1 METIRFS
8 NQVSDA
14 PSSRRLRAMY
24 DWAEFRHFRYLLAV
38 LERQGFR
45 PAAEELNASQP
56 NLTVQARQFQENAS
70 VRLFRKTRNGRIRP
84 TETGTAFI
92 AFARLLLST
101 RNEVMEALRAIDGG
115 EIRSLRFG
123 CSPWVDQALFRHLC
137 SMHKEILPAC
147 AIRPTLDDT
156 AHLAEEV
163 LTGIVDAAIVTLPLE
178 HPDLHVEELQQERL
192 VVCLRKDD
200 PLASKASLRVTD
212 LKGKLTVFYHPRRH
226 PEAHQR
232 LLELLEEEGIEAHD
246 HSRASNPSE
255 LQLLVKEG
263 HGFALVREGS
273 VHDDDLTTRPIAG
286 VNWTVDTALV
296 YRKEQHPKTLP
307 LVLKNLKLRQ
317 KENKNDRPS
326 FRPPAALPSHSSSGP
341 RNGSKRPSQS
351 VRLQQAELFPRNDTR
366 RRVG

>member
-1 METIRFS
+1 
-8 NQVSDA
+8 
-14 PSSRRLRAMY
+14 MY

-92 AFARLLLST
+92 VLARLLLAT
-101 RNEVMEALRAIDGG
+101 RDEVMEALRAIESG
-115 EIRSLRFG
+115 EMRCVRFG
-123 CSPWVDQALFRHLC
+123 CSPWVDQALFRSFC

-147 AIRPTLDDT
+147 AIRPTHDDT

-163 LTGIVDAAIVTLPLE
+163 LSGVVDAAVVTLPLE
-178 HPDLHVEELQQERL
+178 HPDLHVEPIQQERL

-200 PLASKASLRVTD
+200 PFASKLSLRVAD
-212 LKGKLTVFYHPRRH
+212 LQGRLSVFYHPRRH
-226 PEAHQR
+226 PEAHLR
-232 LLELLEEEGIEAHD
+232 LIELLEEEGIEVDAQ
-246 HSRASNPSE
+246 SRASNPFE
-255 LQLLVKEG
+255 LQLLVKDG

-273 VHDDDLTTRPIAG
+273 VHDDDLTTRPITG

-296 YRKEQHPKTLP
+296 YRKDQYPRTIP
-307 LVLKNLKLRQ
+307 PVLKILKRQQKANDEDTTTLRS
-317 KENKNDRPS
+317 RTAP
-326 FRPPAALPSHSSSGP
+326 
-341 RNGSKRPSQS
+341 KRPSQS
-351 VRLQQAELFPRNDTR
+351 VRAEQAELFPTNDTR